1 MTMNLYRISQNWLAT
16 IKKGNKMSF
25 KEYVIILFASL
36 AMAHSGYASTPV
48 KKGNLEIRKIENT
61 HKSDK
66 VTKTKKPKPKVKR
79 PGELKKVTKK

>member
-1 MTMNLYRISQNWLAT
+1 
-16 IKKGNKMSF
+16 MSF

-48 KKGNLEIRKIENT
+48 NNKNALEIRKIENK
-61 HKSDK
+61 HKDEK

-79 PGELKKVTKK
+79 PEELKKVTKK